1 MTVRTRSATADGA
14 SWALASQ
21 AASRSHARA
30 SGASPSAGRPFGE
43 RVIVASRLNRSC
55 SRAQL
60 SASDAVFS
68 CRVLIQALNTS
79 RGSSAPGAKASAIA
93 RRARS
98 SGAPARSFARVS
110 RSVSARDGRG
120 IALLIRRVVRAPD
133 CRGAGAPPAGAG
145 VAAVRAA
152 GRRDA
157 GALPA
162 EARLAVLGADR
173 LLVLRRR
180 RRAWAIA
187 PKIAGEGRGAPFCG
201 GYS

>member
-1 MTVRTRSATADGA
+1 MTVRTRSATADGG
-14 SWALASQ
+14 SWAIASQ
-21 AASRSHARA
+21 AARRSHARA
-30 SGASPSAGRPFGE
+30 SGASPSVGRPFGE
-43 RVIVASRLNRSC
+43 RVIVSSRLNRSC
-55 SRAQL
+55 
-60 SASDAVFS
+60 
-68 CRVLIQALNTS
+68 
-79 RGSSAPGAKASAIA
+79 
-93 RRARS
+93 
-98 SGAPARSFARVS
+98 
-110 RSVSARDGRG
+110 SARDGRG